1 MRKTKIS
8 WTNAVWNVVTGCSKY
23 SAGCA
28 NCYAE
33 TLTRRFPKAFPNGFN
48 VTLHPERLD
57 EPKHV
62 KKPSMFFVCSM
73 ADLFHDDVPF
83 EYIDRV
89 MQTIN
94 NCPQHT
100 FQILTKRAENMY
112 KFFPLY
118 WGRSATNVIPQNLW
132 LGTTVENA
140 DAKLRIEFLR
150 RMRFLSVR
158 FLSCEP
164 LLSDLGTLDLAYI
177 DWVIVGGET
186 GPKARPMKKEWV
198 LNIKRQC
205 DEQKVP
211 FFFKSWGR
219 YGEDGRPCPKDQHDL
234 LDGVKYQAYPH
245 GWEKGETK

>member
-1 MRKTKIS
+1 MNDTKIS
-8 WTNAVWNVVTGCSKY
+8 WTSKTWNPVTGCTKY

-33 TLTRRFPKAFPNGFN
+33 VITRRFKKYFPNGFN

-57 EPKHV
+57 DPKHV
-62 KKPSMFFVCSM
+62 TKPTTFFVCSM
-73 ADLFHDDVPF
+73 ADLFHDDVPID
-83 EYIDRV
+83 YIDKV
-89 MQTIN
+89 MQTIRD
-94 NCPQHT
+94 CPQHT
-100 FQILTKRAENMY
+100 FQILTKRTNRMAMY
-112 KFFPLY
+112 F
-118 WGRSATNVIPQNLW
+118 NVYRCCDVPDNCWI
-132 LGTTVENA
+132 GTTVENINNV
-140 DAKLRIEFLR
+140 KRIFDLECIG
-150 RMRFLSVR
+150 MTKMPTR

-164 LLSDLGTLDLAYI
+164 LLSDLGTLDLIRI

-205 DEQKVP
+205 DKQNVP

-219 YGEDGRPCPKDQHDL
+219 YGEDGKLCPKEQKDL

-245 GWEKGETK
+245 GWEKGE

>member
-73 ADLFHDDVPF
+73 ADLFHKDVPF

-89 MQTIN
+89 MQTIKD
-94 NCPQHT
+94 CPQHT
-100 FQILTKRAENMY
+100 FQLLTKRASRMYEYMEDYDYCHPCEN
-112 KFFPLY
+112 
-118 WGRSATNVIPQNLW
+118 GW
-132 LGTTVENA
+132 LGVTVENLA
-140 DAKLRIEFLR
+140 GKARIEYLR
-150 RMRFLSVR
+150 EIFNVPVR

-164 LLSDLGTLDLAYI
+164 LIEDLGELNLTNI

-198 LNIKRQC
+198 INIKCQC
-205 DEQKVP
+205 DEQGVP

-219 YGEDGRPCPKDQHDL
+219 YIYMENINLGPKDQHDL
-234 LDGVKYQAYPH
+234 LDGVKYQAYP
-245 GWEKGETK
+245 KGLNHE

>member
-1 MRKTKIS
+1 MNNTKIS
-8 WTNAVWNVVTGCSKY
+8 WTNKSWNPVTGCTKY
-23 SAGCA
+23 SAGCQ

-33 TLTRRFPKAFPNGFN
+33 ALTRRFPQAFPNGFN

-62 KKPSMFFVCSM
+62 KNPTMFFVCSM

-83 EYIDRV
+83 EYIDSV
-89 MQTIN
+89 MQTIRD
-94 NCPQHT
+94 CPQHT
-100 FQILTKRAENMY
+100 FQILTKRAGRMFDYYTDGSES
-112 KFFPLY
+112 FPNNC
-118 WGRSATNVIPQNLW
+118 WCGA
-132 LGTTVENA
+132 TVENRSA
-140 DAKLRIEFLR
+140 RPRIEWLR
-150 RMRFLSVR
+150 DMVGVPVR

-164 LLSDLGTLDLAYI
+164 LIEDLGELNLSGI

-198 LNIKRQC
+198 MNIRNQC
-205 DEQKVP
+205 KEQDVP

-219 YGEDGRPCPKDQHDL
+219 YDEHGRPCPKDQHDL
-234 LDGVKYQAYPH
+234 LDGVKYQTYPK

>member
-1 MRKTKIS
+1 MNNTKIS
-8 WTNAVWNVVTGCSKY
+8 WTNKTWNPILGCSKY

-33 TLTRRFPKAFPNGFN
+33 ALTKRFPQAFPNGFN

-62 KKPSMFFVCSM
+62 KKPTMFFVCSM
-73 ADLFHDDVPF
+73 SDIFHKDVPF
-83 EYIDRV
+83 EYINKV
-89 MQTIN
+89 MKTIKA
-94 NCPQHT
+94 CPQHT
-100 FQILTKRAENMY
+100 FQLLTKRASRMYEYMEDYDYCHPCENG
-112 KFFPLY
+112 
-118 WGRSATNVIPQNLW
+118 WCGV
-132 LGTTVENA
+132 TVENVA
-140 DAKLRIEFLR
+140 SKERIEYLR
-150 RMRFLSVR
+150 EIFNVPVR

-164 LLSDLGTLDLAYI
+164 LLEDLGELNLTNI

-186 GPKARPMKKEWV
+186 GPKARPMMKEWV

-205 DEQKVP
+205 DKQGVP

-219 YGEDGRPCPKDQHDL
+219 YGENGKPCTKDQHDL
-234 LDGVKYQAYPH
+234 LDGVKYQSYPK

>member
-8 WTNAVWNVVTGCSKY
+8 WTNAVWNVVTGCTKY

-28 NCYAE
+28 HCYAE
-33 TLTRRFPKAFPNGFN
+33 TLTKRFPKAFPNGFN

-62 KKPSMFFVCSM
+62 KKPTMFFVCSM

-89 MQTIN
+89 MQTIRD
-94 NCPQHT
+94 CPQHT
-100 FQILTKRAENMY
+100 FQILTKRTIRMRNYYLTRFVPRNA
-112 KFFPLY
+112 L
-118 WGRSATNVIPQNLW
+118 I
-132 LGTTVENA
+132 GTTVESNKQIGRI
-140 DAKLRIEFLR
+140 KLISGIGIFEK
-150 RMRFLSVR
+150 SKH

-164 LLSDLGTLDLAYI
+164 LLSDLGELDLTGI
-177 DWVIVGGET
+177 DWVIVGGES
-186 GPKARPMKKEWV
+186 GNQARPMQKEWV

-205 DEQKVP
+205 EEQGVP

-219 YGEDGRPCPKDQHDL
+219 YGEDGKPCPKGQRDL
-234 LDGVKYQAYPH
+234 LDGVKYQAYPK

>member
-8 WTNAVWNVVTGCSKY
+8 WTNKTWNVVTGCTKY

-33 TLTRRFPKAFPNGFN
+33 ALTRRFPQAFPNGFN

-73 ADLFHDDVPF
+73 ADMFHDDVPF
-83 EYIDRV
+83 EYIDKV
-89 MQTIN
+89 MQTIRD
-94 NCPQHT
+94 CPQHT
-100 FQILTKRAENMY
+100 FQILTKRSERMFDY
-112 KFFPLY
+112 YFSK
-118 WGRSATNVIPQNLW
+118 NVYTPRNCW
-132 LGTTVENA
+132 FGVTVENQK
-140 DAKLRIEFLR
+140 AKSRIEKLHS
-150 RMRFLSVR
+150 MMAASVR

-164 LLSDLGTLDLAYI
+164 LIEDLGVLNLDRI

-205 DEQKVP
+205 DEQGVP
-211 FFFKSWGR
+211 FFFFKSWGR
-219 YGEDGRPCPKDQHDL
+219 YGEDGKPCPKDQHDQ
-234 LDGVKYQAYPH
+234 LDGIKQQAWPK
-245 GWEKGETK
+245 GWEKGETR

>member
-1 MRKTKIS
+1 MNNTKIA
-8 WTNAVWNVVTGCSKY
+8 WTQKTWNPILGCSKY

-33 TLTRRFPKAFPNGFN
+33 ALTRRFPKAFPSGFN

-62 KKPSMFFVCSM
+62 KKPTMFFVCSM

-89 MQTIN
+89 MQTIKD
-94 NCPQHT
+94 CPQHT
-100 FQILTKRAENMY
+100 FQILTKRAGRMFDYYTDGSES
-112 KFFPLY
+112 FPNNC
-118 WGRSATNVIPQNLW
+118 WCGA
-132 LGTTVENA
+132 TVENRSA
-140 DAKLRIEFLR
+140 RPRIEWLR
-150 RMRFLSVR
+150 DMVGVSVR

-164 LLSDLGTLDLAYI
+164 LIDDLGVLKLDNI

-198 LNIKRQC
+198 LNIQRQC
-205 DEQKVP
+205 AKKNVP
-211 FFFKSWGR
+211 FFFKNWGR
-219 YGEDGRPCPKDQHDL
+219 YGENGKPCPKDKHDL
-234 LDGVKYQAYPH
+234 LDGVKYQTYPK
-245 GWEKGETK
+245 GWEKGE

>member
-33 TLTRRFPKAFPNGFN
+33 ALTKRFPKAFPNGFN
-48 VTLHPERLD
+48 VTIHPERLD

-62 KKPSMFFVCSM
+62 KKPTMFFVCSM

-83 EYIDRV
+83 EYIDCV
-89 MQTIN
+89 MQTIRD
-94 NCPQHT
+94 CPQHT
-100 FQILTKRAENMY
+100 FQILTKRTIRMRNYFLTRFVPRNA
-112 KFFPLY
+112 
-118 WGRSATNVIPQNLW
+118 WI
-132 LGTTVENA
+132 GTTVEN
-140 DAKLRIEFLR
+140 DKSVGRIKLISGIGIFEK
-150 RMRFLSVR
+150 SIH

-164 LLSDLGTLDLAYI
+164 LLSDLGELDLSGI

-198 LNIKRQC
+198 LNIQRQC
-205 DEQKVP
+205 TKQNVP

-219 YGEDGRPCPKDQHDL
+219 YGEDGKPCPKDQHDL
-234 LDGVKYQAYPH
+234 LDGVKYQASPK
-245 GWEKGETK
+245 GWKGE